1 MVDRQCEIEMRENMK
16 KIVSALGSAAVL
28 AVFATACNHKELCY
42 DHRHT
47 TVRVDFDW
55 SEDPAAA
62 PSGMCVLFY
71 PSDGGAPVVKAFAG
85 CDGGRASIPAGD
97 YDVICYN
104 TDAAEVSWRGD
115 ASLVTIEA
123 YTRESS
129 VTEGLDDSFVAPPRS
144 DAAEPV
150 VAAPG
155 RLWSCRLD
163 GVRLESGGGEAENV
177 VLLAPRR
184 VTRRVCW
191 EMTSVTNGGNLTGV
205 RAVLSGVSGSLR
217 LGSVMPV
224 PGGVSIPSAGV
235 LDASDPEKLT
245 GGFDCFGC
253 CGDISCRH
261 LLTIY
266 CWSPGGNVMASWDVT
281 DQVHAAG
288 DADEIRLVVTGHIVL
303 PDGSDGGFAPGVG
316 GWDDKQNDVIM

>member
-1 MVDRQCEIEMRENMK
+1 MK
-16 KIVSALGSAAVL
+16 KIICMLGWVAVL
-28 AVFATACNHKELCY
+28 AVVVTACNHKELCY

-47 TVRVDFDW
+47 VVRVDFDW

-71 PSDGGAPVVKAFAG
+71 PAGGGAPVVTEFVG
-85 CDGGRASIPAGD
+85 REGGRVGIPAGE

-104 TDAAEVSWRGD
+104 KNAANVLWRG
-115 ASLVTIEA
+115 AESLVTLEV
-123 YTRESS
+123 YGREGS
-129 VTEGLDDSFVAPPRS
+129 VTEGLDEGLAAPPLS
-144 DAAEPV
+144 GGEPV

-163 GVRLESGGGEAENV
+163 DVRIESGGGEVENV
-177 VLLAPRR
+177 VLLAPRS
-184 VTRRVCW
+184 VTRRVVW

-224 PGGVSIPSAGV
+224 SAAVTMPSAGGV
-235 LDASDPEKLT
+235 DASDPEKLT
-245 GGFDCFGC
+245 GAFDCFGC
-253 CGDISCRH
+253 GGDISCRH

-266 CWSPGGNVMASWDVT
+266 CWSPNGNVMASWDVT

-288 DADEIRLVVTGHIVL
+288 DADEIRLVVSGRIVI
-303 PDGSDGGFAPGVG
+303 PDEADGGFAPGVG
-316 GWDDKQNDVIM
+316 GWDNKQSDIIM